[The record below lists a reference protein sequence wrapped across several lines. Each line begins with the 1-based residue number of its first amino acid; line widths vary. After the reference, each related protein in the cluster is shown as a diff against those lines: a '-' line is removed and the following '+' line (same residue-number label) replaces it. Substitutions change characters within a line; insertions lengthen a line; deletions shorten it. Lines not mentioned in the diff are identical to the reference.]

1 MQIIA
6 HSKMT
11 IGQIDPMIYG
21 HFLEHHHRQIYG
33 GVWDPESQFA
43 DEDGF
48 RTDVLE
54 AMRAIKIPILRWPG
68 GCFVSAYH
76 WKEGVG
82 KERLP
87 SFDKAWRVE
96 ESNAFGT
103 DEFIK
108 LCRKL
113 NCKPYICTNAG
124 TGTAEEMSD
133 WVEYCNLETEGRWA
147 RQRIAGGNPAPYN
160 VRYWSV
166 GNENWGAHEMGAKK
180 AAVWGELVRESCKM
194 MLRVDPSIAL
204 SAAAIPDP
212 DWNMNLLR
220 EAGVYLN
227 WISIHSYWDFSPD
240 GETHFS
246 YSDTILHTG
255 EEISGNIHKVR
266 ADLTA
271 WGLEKQ
277 IKIAYDEWNLK
288 GWYHP
293 NLIDNPHRVVTKE
306 EYLFPR
312 DKNDNNRLYT
322 MADAIFTA
330 CFLNTCIRN
339 CDIVGMACFSPF
351 VNTRGVICTHRD
363 GLVLRPSYYVFYLY
377 ANLLK
382 PAALNSWVMDVPQYT
397 GTFRGKS
404 ITVDLVDAVVTFANG
419 EYAIAAVNK
428 DPENVQTM
436 VFSALE
442 EKLSVMRLHT
452 LNGPR
457 TDSYNDLGTHEVDM
471 QTSAWLPFD
480 GSISLPPHSVCVIEI
495 RQNPAL

>member
-6 HSKMT
+6 HSKAA

-21 HFLEHHHRQIYG
+21 HFLEHHHRQVYG
-33 GVWDPESQFA
+33 GVYDPESKFA

-54 AMRAIKIPILRWPG
+54 AMRAVRIPILRWPG

-76 WKEGVG
+76 WKDGVG

-103 DEFIK
+103 DEFVK

-113 NCKPYICTNAG
+113 GCKPYICTNAG

-147 RQRIAGGNPAPYN
+147 RLRIEGGNPAPHN

-180 AAVWGELVRESCKM
+180 AAEWGDLVRESSKM
-194 MLRVDPSIAL
+194 LLRVDPALEL
-204 SAAAIPDP
+204 SAAAIPDAE
-212 DWNMNLLR
+212 WNMNLLR
-220 EAGVYLN
+220 EAGRYLN

-240 GETHFS
+240 GDTHFS
-246 YSDTILHTG
+246 YADTILHTG
-255 EEISGNIHKVR
+255 EEISGIINRVR
-266 ADLTA
+266 ADITA

-293 NLIDNPHRVVTKE
+293 NLIDNPHREVTKE
-306 EYLFPR
+306 EYLYPR

-322 MADAIFTA
+322 MADAVFTA

-351 VNTRGVICTHRD
+351 VNTRGVICTHKD
-363 GLVLRPSYYVFYLY
+363 GLVLRPGYYVFYLY

-382 PAALNSWVMDVPQYT
+382 PTALNAWVMDVPQYT
-397 GTFRGKS
+397 GEFRGKS
-404 ITVDLVDAVVTFANG
+404 MTVDMIDAVVTCENG

-428 DPENVQTM
+428 DPENSQTLA
-436 VFSALE
+436 FSALE
-442 EKLSVMRLHT
+442 EKLSRMRIHT

-457 TDSYNDLGTHEVDM
+457 TDSYNDIGITEVGIESSD
-471 QTSAWLPFD
+471 WLPFD
-480 GSISLPPHSVCVIEI
+480 GTVTLPPHSVSVIEI
-495 RQNPAL
+495 Q